1 MHFCV
6 VYCAAIA
13 IPAGRDCQTFNVYI
27 REIKMT
33 IPSKIQAV
41 YEKSTRLFT
50 THEVEAALDRMA
62 IDIHQQLHDKNPIIM
77 CVMIGGLVPL
87 GNLLPR
93 LDFPLEV
100 DYVHATRYCGEINAG
115 ELHWK
120 VKPSCDLRDRTVL
133 IVDDILDGGMTLA
146 AIVEEVK
153 AMGAAVVQTAVLVDK
168 HHKRVENGLKNADFV
183 GLQVDDHYIFGYG
196 MDYNE
201 YLRNA
206 PGIFVVAPE
215 HE

>member
-1 MHFCV
+1 
-6 VYCAAIA
+6 
-13 IPAGRDCQTFNVYI
+13 
-27 REIKMT
+27 MT
-33 IPSKIQAV
+33 IPSKIQEV
-41 YEKSTRLFT
+41 YKKSSRLFT
-50 THEVEAALDRMA
+50 TEEVEAALDRMA
-62 IDIHQQLHDKNPIIM
+62 IDIHQKLHDQNPVLL

-100 DYVHATRYCGEINAG
+100 DYVHATRYRGEITGG
-115 ELHWK
+115 EIHWK
-120 VKPSCDLRDRTVL
+120 VRPSVNLADRTVL
-133 IVDDILDGGMTLA
+133 IVDDILDGGITLA
-146 AIVEEVK
+146 AILEEVK
-153 AMGAAVVQTAVLVDK
+153 ALGAKAVYTAVLVDK
-168 HHKRVENGLKNADFV
+168 YQKRVENGLKNADFV
-183 GLQVDDHYIFGYG
+183 GLQIEDHYIFGYG

>member
-1 MHFCV
+1 MS
-6 VYCAAIA
+6 
-13 IPAGRDCQTFNVYI
+13 IPET
-27 REIKMT
+27 IK
-33 IPSKIQAV
+33 AV
-41 YEKSTRLFT
+41 YENSTLLFT
-50 THEVEAALDRMA
+50 TDEIEAALDRMA
-62 IDIHQQLHDKNPIIM
+62 VQIHEKLNDKNPVII
-77 CVMIGGLVPL
+77 CVMVGGLVPM

-100 DYVHATRYCGEINAG
+100 DYVHATRYRGEITGG

-120 VKPSCDLRDRTVL
+120 VRPGVNLTGRTVL
-133 IVDDILDGGMTLA
+133 VVDDILDGGVTLA
-146 AIVEEVK
+146 AILAEVK
-153 AMGAAVVQTAVLVDK
+153 SLGAAEVYSAVLVDK
-168 HHKRVENGLKNADFV
+168 HHKRVENGLLHADFV
-183 GLQVDDHYIFGYG
+183 GLEIDDHYIFGYG

>member
-1 MHFCV
+1 MFMPDKIKE
-6 VYCAAIA
+6 VY
-13 IPAGRDCQTFNVYI
+13 Q
-27 REIKMT
+27 
-33 IPSKIQAV
+33 
-41 YEKSTRLFT
+41 KSTLLFT
-50 THEVEAALDRMA
+50 TNEVEAALDRMA
-62 IDIHQQLHDKNPIIM
+62 INIHECLKDKNPIIL

-100 DYVHATRYCGEINAG
+100 DYVHATRYRGDISG
-115 ELHWK
+115 GDLLWK
-120 VKPSCDLRDRTVL
+120 VKPSADLTNRTVL
-133 IVDDILDGGMTLA
+133 VVDDILDGGVTLA
-146 AIVEEVK
+146 AIIEEVK
-153 AMGAAVVQTAVLVDK
+153 NAGAKEVYSAVLVDK
-168 HHKRVENGLKNADFV
+168 HHKRLPNGLKKADFV

-206 PGIFVVAPE
+206 PGIFVVSPE